1 MVEQGYGRN
10 AMDQQSDSLEE
21 IKGYRIKIAG
31 RHVQVTEGMK
41 QHAIAKIEKIERFT
55 DRIIDVTVTMD
66 IQKLEQRADIV
77 LRCGHMVIRASA
89 SSLDMYQSIDKAV
102 QKIQRRLGKFKSRL
116 QDHQASNLSM
126 IDMRVNVLQRHDQED
141 LEVFNDEIEEETAKK
156 LEKEYEPHSVVS
168 TETIPMK
175 TLTQDEAIMK
185 MELSEDRFMVY
196 RSEED
201 QMVRV
206 IYRRQDGNYGIIE
219 VQ

>member
-116 QDHQASNLSM
+116 QDHQARNLSM

-141 LEVFNDEIEEETAKK
+141 LEVFNDEIEE
-156 LEKEYEPHSVVS
+156 
-168 TETIPMK
+168 
-175 TLTQDEAIMK
+175 
-185 MELSEDRFMVY
+185 
-196 RSEED
+196 
-201 QMVRV
+201 
-206 IYRRQDGNYGIIE
+206 
-219 VQ
+219 